1 MKGVGG
7 CGDRYFDHEKKCFF
21 FVCHIRVLACEWTV
35 SEMKH
40 SPFQR
45 ALQFASDEYKS

>member
-21 FVCHIRVLACEWTV
+21 FVCHIRVLACEWT
-35 SEMKH
+35 EFRNETL
-40 SPFQR
+40 PFSTSLAVCQ
-45 ALQFASDEYKS
+45 